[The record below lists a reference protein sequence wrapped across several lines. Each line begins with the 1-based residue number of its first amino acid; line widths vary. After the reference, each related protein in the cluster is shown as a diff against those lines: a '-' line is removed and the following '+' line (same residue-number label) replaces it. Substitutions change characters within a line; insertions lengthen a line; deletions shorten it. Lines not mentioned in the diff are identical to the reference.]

1 MSLLVAV
8 LAVILLVWGVVALL
22 KGALLFG
29 LVLVVVG
36 LLLGNYHRGS
46 YW

>member
-8 LAVILLVWGVVALL
+8 LAVILLVSGVLALL
-22 KGALLFG
+22 NGALLFG
-29 LVLVVVG
+29 IILVVVG
-36 LLLGNYHRGS
+36 LLLGSNHRGS